1 MQFFHRF
8 PHIKFFLHYV
18 GKDNSITGNNSLH
31 LIKKLQYNNKKSK
44 IFMVKK
50 TLQSGLKL
58 SGIAPNILL
67 KHVEIT
73 APFLFEGKIKS
84 TDKNQAYLAKLIFY
98 KKHLKQ
104 LSNLNLADYFAL
116 CMSAHWA
123 TAGTFVPTDVDNQI
137 REGLW
142 KHPEAKKF
150 MQKMGEIALESWAW
164 DYEEVTN
171 RKCYHPDTGQV
182 LSTHE
187 GTWLSVAIGAYC
199 ALYGGRYDDLAIK
212 LEEAILNEIQREEKL
227 LNHLREKKDHINFLR
242 ASALMA
248 HNLGDLDRV
257 IDQWELDPSLA
268 FYEKIYKLG
277 HRLNPNFS
285 PILVY
290 AGQVNKAFLALE
302 NHRHMSMRQPKALRK
317 SQHFLIPIGPFMD
330 DWGKVLGHSKE
341 MTMEEKG
348 EIVSAFFEGFTRQD
362 RSLGYVRAFK
372 GLVESLP
379 DGLKSL
385 EQFLPYDLLLEMK
398 KSGFIEKSQISKKD
412 FENDYKKKLEDFICP
427 VSHLK
432 F

>member
-1 MQFFHRF
+1 
-8 PHIKFFLHYV
+8 
-18 GKDNSITGNNSLH
+18 
-31 LIKKLQYNNKKSK
+31 
-44 IFMVKK
+44 MVKK

-67 KHVEIT
+67 KHVETT

-84 TDKNQAYLAKLIFY
+84 TEKNQAYLAKLIFY

-104 LSNLNLADYFAL
+104 LGNLNLADYFSL

-142 KHPEAKKF
+142 KHPEAKKY

-164 DYEEVTN
+164 DYEQVTS
-171 RKCYHPDTGQV
+171 RKCYHSDTGQV

-212 LEEAILNEIQREEKL
+212 LEEAIINEITREEKL
-227 LNHLREKKDHINFLR
+227 LQHFKDKKDHINFLR

-257 IDQWELDPSLA
+257 IDQWELDPALA

-277 HRLNPNFS
+277 HRLNPNYS
-285 PILVY
+285 GILVF
-290 AGQVNKAFLALE
+290 AGQVNKAFLAQE
-302 NHRHMSMRQPKALRK
+302 NHRHMSMRQPKSLRR
-317 SQHFLIPIGPFMD
+317 SHHFLIPIGPFMD
-330 DWGKVLGHSKE
+330 DWGKVLGNSHEISL
-341 MTMEEKG
+341 EEKG
-348 EIVSAFFEGFTRQD
+348 EIVSAFFEGYNRQD
-362 RSLGYVRAFK
+362 RSNGYIRAFK
-372 GLVESLP
+372 GLTEALP
-379 DGLKSL
+379 QGLKSL
-385 EQFLPYDLLLEMK
+385 EQYLPYDLIVEMK
-398 KSGFIEKSQISKKD
+398 KSGFLEKAKISKKD
-412 FENDYKKKLEDFICP
+412 FENEYSKNLNDFVCP
-427 VSHLK
+427 ISGLK